1 MSPDTIIIVVGDS
14 GTRRTLRGVLEDAG
28 YQVTETAQASDA
40 PRAKNGKPTAVIE
53 IARDITERR
62 RVEAGRKESEA
73 RYRSLVNN
81 VSLGILRSTMGPPGR
96 IIETNP
102 ALEKITG
109 YSRDEL
115 LAMNMEDLYAHPE
128 ERQAFM
134 QKLASAKRTVTREL
148 RWKRKDGGRIVV
160 LDTVIAVRDSS
171 GQILHFDAI
180 IEDITERR
188 RAEEALRESEE
199 RYRTLVENAT
209 DAIYMV
215 DAHENILSVN
225 QTTAR
230 FLGKRP
236 EKLIGKKVSDIF
248 PPEIAARF
256 TEEFRLT
263 FRTGQSIMACD
274 RLDAGWTELWVST
287 SLNPIRNSSGEV
299 VAIMGVTRDI
309 TEQKRLEREL
319 QETNEQLDAQ
329 NEELQVQSE
338 ELMAQQQELMES
350 TQEAARANQL
360 KSEFLANMSHELRT
374 PLNAIIGFSQL
385 LRDET
390 PGKLN
395 QEQKQCLDDV
405 LESSQH
411 LLNLIN
417 EVLDLSKIESGRA
430 ELKLENVDLKELI
443 TPLTRV
449 MRPILGQKKQELE
462 VEIEAGLPQIRVDK
476 TKMGQVL
483 RNLLA
488 NSSKFTPEGGKL
500 WITAARADDWLHLS
514 VIDNGAGI
522 KKEDLERIFEP
533 FCQLDYTP
541 GNGKGGTGL
550 GLAVVKEIVE
560 RHGGQIR
567 VESEYGR
574 GSRFTI
580 SLPLAT
586 K

>member
-180 IEDITERR
+180 IEDITEHR

>member
-1 MSPDTIIIVVGDS
+1 MSPDTIIIVVSDS

-28 YQVTETAQASDA
+28 YQVTETARASDA

-338 ELMAQQQELMES
+338 ELMAQQQELLES

>member
-1 MSPDTIIIVVGDS
+1 MSPDTIIIVVSDS

-28 YQVTETAQASDA
+28 YQVTETARASDA
-40 PRAKNGKPTAVIE
+40 PRAKNGKPTAVIK

>member
-1 MSPDTIIIVVGDS
+1 MSPDTIIIVVSDS

>member
-1 MSPDTIIIVVGDS
+1 MSPDTIIIVVSDS

-274 RLDAGWTELWVST
+274 RLDAGWMELWVST

>member
-1 MSPDTIIIVVGDS
+1 MSPDTIIIVVSDS

-40 PRAKNGKPTAVIE
+40 PRAKNGKPTAVIK

>member
-1 MSPDTIIIVVGDS
+1 MSPDTIIIVVSDS

-199 RYRTLVENAT
+199 KYRTLVENAT

-430 ELKLENVDLKELI
+430 ELKLANVDLKELI

-462 VEIEAGLPQIRVDK
+462 VEIETGLPQIRVDK

-488 NSSKFTPEGGKL
+488 NSPKFTPEEGKL

-522 KKEDLERIFEP
+522 KKEDLQRIFEP

>member
-1 MSPDTIIIVVGDS
+1 MSPDTIIIVVSDS

-28 YQVTETAQASDA
+28 YQVTETARASDA

>member
-1 MSPDTIIIVVGDS
+1 MSPDTIIIVVSDS

-28 YQVTETAQASDA
+28 YQVTETARASDA

-53 IARDITERR
+53 IARDITECR

>member
-1 MSPDTIIIVVGDS
+1 MSPDTIIIVVSDS

-40 PRAKNGKPTAVIE
+40 PRAKNGKSTAVIE

>member
-62 RVEAGRKESEA
+62 RVEAARKESEA

>member
-40 PRAKNGKPTAVIE
+40 PRAKNGKPTAVIK

-488 NSSKFTPEGGKL
+488 NSPKFTPEEGKL

>member
-1 MSPDTIIIVVGDS
+1 V
-14 GTRRTLRGVLEDAG
+14 
-28 YQVTETAQASDA
+28 
-40 PRAKNGKPTAVIE
+40 K
-53 IARDITERR
+53 
-62 RVEAGRKESEA
+62 
-73 RYRSLVNN
+73 
-81 VSLGILRSTMGPPGR
+81 
-96 IIETNP
+96 
-102 ALEKITG
+102 
-109 YSRDEL
+109 
-115 LAMNMEDLYAHPE
+115 
-128 ERQAFM
+128 
-134 QKLASAKRTVTREL
+134 
-148 RWKRKDGGRIVV
+148 
-160 LDTVIAVRDSS
+160 SS
-171 GQILHFDAI
+171 
-180 IEDITERR
+180 
-188 RAEEALRESEE
+188 
-199 RYRTLVENAT
+199 
-209 DAIYMV
+209 
-215 DAHENILSVN
+215 
-225 QTTAR
+225 
-230 FLGKRP
+230 
-236 EKLIGKKVSDIF
+236 
-248 PPEIAARF
+248 
-256 TEEFRLT
+256 
-263 FRTGQSIMACD
+263 
-274 RLDAGWTELWVST
+274 W
-287 SLNPIRNSSGEV
+287 
-299 VAIMGVTRDI
+299 
-309 TEQKRLEREL
+309 
-319 QETNEQLDAQ
+319 
-329 NEELQVQSE
+329 
-338 ELMAQQQELMES
+338 
-350 TQEAARANQL
+350 QEAARANQL